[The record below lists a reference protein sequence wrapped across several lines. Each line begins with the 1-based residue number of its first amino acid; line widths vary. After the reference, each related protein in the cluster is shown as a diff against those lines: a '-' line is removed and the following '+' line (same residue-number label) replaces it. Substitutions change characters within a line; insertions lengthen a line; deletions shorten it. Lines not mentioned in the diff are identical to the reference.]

1 MEADY
6 WTVVHDCLITKHNLD
21 DEKAKDII
29 YYFRY
34 SLQKV
39 DAEEVIYNTDEEEL
53 ADNLSKM
60 NVEDFLKRIN
70 NEKGI

>member
-6 WTVVHDCLITKHNLD
+6 WTEVHDCLIIKYNLD

-29 YYFRY
+29 YAFRY
-34 SLQKV
+34 AMQKD
-39 DAEEVIYNTDEEEL
+39 DAEEVIYNTDAEEL
-53 ADNLSKM
+53 AKDLHKM
-60 NVEDFLKRIN
+60 DVKAFMERVN